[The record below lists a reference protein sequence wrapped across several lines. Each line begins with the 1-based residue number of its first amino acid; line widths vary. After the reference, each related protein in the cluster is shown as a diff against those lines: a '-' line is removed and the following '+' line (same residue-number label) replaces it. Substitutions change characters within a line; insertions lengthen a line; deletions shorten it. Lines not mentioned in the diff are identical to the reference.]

1 MFPLHQ
7 GNELCFQISQEDLI
21 LPTTTNTTNPLHG
34 TTAAGRRRRRN
45 PATSIGKL
53 NNKNSGGSTSTT
65 TTVVDSNGDSKK
77 VMHRDIERQRRQEM
91 SALYAS
97 LRSLLPLEF
106 VKGKRSMSDHMNEA
120 VNYIKELEKRV
131 KELER
136 KRNEVNVLTNGN
148 GENNGRLNV
157 LPDGTTTVEVRRW
170 LDGGV
175 EVVLASPAGS
185 GWRLSEVMRVMV
197 EEGFHV
203 VCCNSTRVNKTWFH
217 TLHAEVED
225 PTNLNLL
232 ALEQKL
238 IPLVLV
244 SSSVDH
250 GND

>member
-65 TTVVDSNGDSKK
+65 TTVVDSNGDSK
-77 VMHRDIERQRRQEM
+77 
-91 SALYAS
+91 
-97 LRSLLPLEF
+97 
-106 VKGKRSMSDHMNEA
+106 KGKRSMSDHMNEA

-203 VCCNSTRVNKTWFH
+203 V
-217 TLHAEVED
+217 ED

>member
-21 LPTTTNTTNPLHG
+21 LPTTTNTPNPLHG

-45 PATSIGKL
+45 PATMGKL
-53 NNKNSGGSTSTT
+53 NHNKSSGGSTT
-65 TTVVDSNGDSKK
+65 TTVVDSNGDSK
-77 VMHRDIERQRRQEM
+77 
-91 SALYAS
+91 
-97 LRSLLPLEF
+97 
-106 VKGKRSMSDHMNEA
+106 KGKRSMSDHMNEA

-185 GWRLSEVMRVMV
+185 GWRLSEVMRV
-197 EEGFHV
+197 
-203 VCCNSTRVNKTWFH
+203 
-217 TLHAEVED
+217 ED